1 MNIEIKIHELIEML
15 NENNKNPYYFLN
27 TDNIDGLIIISV
39 RNKANDF
46 LFNILDS
53 EGKTPSNM
61 SVNWRIIQHIT
72 HDLIEYNNLNKNK
85 MPKLSK
91 TKAFSV
97 SSEIIEVD
105 FQGQICEVANLL
117 KSGILNQTIVLVS
130 HNDKWH
136 EINVLNLGGDDSNLQ
151 AFKNFV
157 ETMKSSLVDLGITTE
172 TIKKTSTVLTHDDFL
187 MLSEKYPVADYIQIS
202 LLNDYN
208 VKSGGKSS
216 IDTLSDDLKVITRDG
231 ITVDRYIF
239 RREND
244 KIELLKKSKNMKTE
258 NVQELEILPSGEM
271 IIPVEKIEVPVNN
284 IEVHEAAVLVPIQQA
299 KISNLP
305 ENVSFEPSIMP
316 TTAPAKKPISLQV
329 FETLTP
335 ERISELQGLNERQ
348 NEIVKQNPVITIT
361 DKASYELAKK
371 TAAILLKA
379 STAIDGSAGIEATA
393 TKYLNTFKNMLK
405 TALGPIAKLTRDPY
419 DKQKEIISS
428 WENSELLKQQAL
440 EREKLQRIKLRTDE
454 LFAVPFTFNGSIY
467 SIGTVYCTPSQVETA
482 TDEDFLIIVNNGKA
496 IKQALDAEALVQS
509 AKDQRIA
516 ELEAKLA
523 KLEMLENMSN
533 TDQEAVSP
541 AISVVNNPIPA
552 NNTLVNPVPENSI
565 LGQAEQKT
573 ASAYTLPAQDNILLN
588 RLDLENVD
596 HLEKPAYIKC
606 RGYYVRGLKDVGGLI
621 IDILNNPDV
630 TIKKSVKLAEL
641 AEILKKSE

>member
-1 MNIEIKIHELIEML
+1 
-15 NENNKNPYYFLN
+15 
-27 TDNIDGLIIISV
+27 
-39 RNKANDF
+39 
-46 LFNILDS
+46 
-53 EGKTPSNM
+53 
-61 SVNWRIIQHIT
+61 
-72 HDLIEYNNLNKNK
+72 
-85 MPKLSK
+85 
-91 TKAFSV
+91 
-97 SSEIIEVD
+97 
-105 FQGQICEVANLL
+105 
-117 KSGILNQTIVLVS
+117 
-130 HNDKWH
+130 
-136 EINVLNLGGDDSNLQ
+136 
-151 AFKNFV
+151 
-157 ETMKSSLVDLGITTE
+157 
-172 TIKKTSTVLTHDDFL
+172 VLTHDDFL

-258 NVQELEILPSGEM
+258 EIQELEVGPDNQTA
-271 IIPVEKIEVPVNN
+271 IPVEKIVVPVNN
-284 IEVHEAAVLVPIQQA
+284 IEVYEEVVLVPIQQA

-316 TTAPAKKPISLQV
+316 TTTPAKKPISIQV

-348 NEIVKQNPVITIT
+348 NEIVKQNPIITIT
-361 DKASYELAKK
+361 DKVSYELAKK
-371 TAAILLKA
+371 TAATLLKA

-405 TALGPIAKLTRDPY
+405 TALQPIAKLTRDPY

-428 WENSELLKQQAL
+428 WENAELLKQQAL
-440 EREKLQRIKLRTDE
+440 EREKLQRIKKRTDE

-482 TDEDFLIIVNNGKA
+482 TDEDFLVIVNNGKA
-496 IKQALDAEALVQS
+496 IKQALDAEALIQS

-533 TDQEAVSP
+533 TEPEKVSP
-541 AISVVNNPIPA
+541 ATPTVNNPIPV
-552 NNTLVNPVPENSI
+552 NNSLVNPVPENSI

-573 ASAYTLPAQDNILLN
+573 ASAYNLPAQDNILLN
-588 RLDLENVD
+588 RLDLENVE

-621 IDILNNPDV
+621 IDILNNQDV

>member
-1 MNIEIKIHELIEML
+1 
-15 NENNKNPYYFLN
+15 
-27 TDNIDGLIIISV
+27 
-39 RNKANDF
+39 
-46 LFNILDS
+46 
-53 EGKTPSNM
+53 
-61 SVNWRIIQHIT
+61 
-72 HDLIEYNNLNKNK
+72 

-97 SSEIIEVD
+97 SSEITEVD

-157 ETMKSSLVDLGITTE
+157 ETMKLSLVDLGITTE

-216 IDTLSDDLKVITRDG
+216 IDNLSDDLKVITRDG
-231 ITVDRYIF
+231 ITVGQYIF

-244 KIELLKKSKNMKTE
+244 KLELLKKSKNMKTE
-258 NVQELEILPSGEM
+258 EIQELEVGPDNQTA
-271 IIPVEKIEVPVNN
+271 IPVEKIVVPVNN
-284 IEVHEAAVLVPIQQA
+284 IEVHDAVVLSAEEV
-299 KISNLP
+299 NLP
-305 ENVSFEPSIMP
+305 KTEIPPAGHV
-316 TTAPAKKPISLQV
+316 AKKPISIQV

-348 NEIVKQNPVITIT
+348 NEIVKQNPIITIT

-371 TAAILLKA
+371 TAATLLKA

-428 WENSELLKQQAL
+428 WENAELLKQQAL

-496 IKQALDAEALVQS
+496 IKQALDAEALIQS

-533 TDQEAVSP
+533 TEPEKVSP
-541 AISVVNNPIPA
+541 AIPTVDNTVNVNNTVQSVTDIS
-552 NNTLVNPVPENSI
+552 NPDLKPNEV
-565 LGQAEQKT
+565 QKT
-573 ASAYTLPAQDNILLN
+573 VLAPAYTLPAQDNILLN
-588 RLDLENVD
+588 RLDLENVE

-606 RGYYVRGLKDVGGLI
+606 RGYYVRGLKDVGDLI
-621 IDILNNPDV
+621 VHILNNPDV

>member
-72 HDLIEYNNLNKNK
+72 HDLMEYNNLNKNT

-91 TKAFSV
+91 TKSFSV
-97 SSEIIEVD
+97 SNEIIEVD

-117 KSGILNQTIVLVS
+117 KSGILNQTIVLVA

-157 ETMKSSLVDLGITTE
+157 ETMKLSLVDLGITTE
-172 TIKKTSTVLTHDDFL
+172 TIKKTSTALTHDDFL

-239 RREND
+239 RRENN
-244 KIELLKKSKNMKTE
+244 KLELLKKSKNMKTE
-258 NVQELEILPSGEM
+258 EIQELEILPSGEM
-271 IIPVEKIEVPVNN
+271 IIPVEKIEVHDAVILPADPVN
-284 IEVHEAAVLVPIQQA
+284 
-299 KISNLP
+299 LP
-305 ENVSFEPSIMP
+305 KTENVPSDSYDLP
-316 TTAPAKKPISLQV
+316 KTNKKPISIQV

-348 NEIVKQNPVITIT
+348 IAIVKENPVITIT

-371 TAAILLKA
+371 TAATLLKA

-405 TALGPIAKLTRDPY
+405 TALQPIAKLTRDPY

-428 WENSELLKQQAL
+428 WENAELLKQQAL

-533 TDQEAVSP
+533 TDHETVSP
-541 AISVVNNPIPA
+541 AIAVVNDPVPV
-552 NNTLVNPVPENSI
+552 NNTVQSVTDISNPDLKPNEV
-565 LGQAEQKT
+565 QKT
-573 ASAYTLPAQDNILLN
+573 VLATTYTLPAQDNVLLN

-621 IDILNNPDV
+621 IDILNNTDV

>member
-1 MNIEIKIHELIEML
+1 
-15 NENNKNPYYFLN
+15 
-27 TDNIDGLIIISV
+27 
-39 RNKANDF
+39 
-46 LFNILDS
+46 
-53 EGKTPSNM
+53 
-61 SVNWRIIQHIT
+61 
-72 HDLIEYNNLNKNK
+72 

-97 SSEIIEVD
+97 SFEIIEVD
-105 FQGQICEVANLL
+105 FQGTIAECANLL
-117 KSGILNQTIVLVS
+117 KSGILNQTIVLVA

-157 ETMKSSLVDLGITTE
+157 ETMKLSLVDLGITTE
-172 TIKKTSTVLTHDDFL
+172 TIKKTSTVLTHEDFL

-216 IDTLSDDLKVITRDG
+216 IDTLSDDLKVITRDD
-231 ITVDRYIF
+231 ITVGQYIF

-244 KIELLKKSKNMKTE
+244 KLELLKKSKNMKTE
-258 NVQELEILPSGEM
+258 EIQELEILPSGEM
-271 IIPVEKIEVPVNN
+271 IIPVEKIEVHDAVILPAEPVN
-284 IEVHEAAVLVPIQQA
+284 
-299 KISNLP
+299 LP
-305 ENVSFEPSIMP
+305 KTENVPSDSYDLP
-316 TTAPAKKPISLQV
+316 KTAKKPISIQV

-348 NEIVKQNPVITIT
+348 IAIVKENPVITII

-371 TAAILLKA
+371 TAATLLKA

-405 TALGPIAKLTRDPY
+405 TALQPIAKLTRDPY

-428 WENSELLKQQAL
+428 WENAELLKQQAL
-440 EREKLQRIKLRTDE
+440 EREKLQRIKKRTDE

-496 IKQALDAEALVQS
+496 IKQALDAEALIQS

-533 TDQEAVSP
+533 TEPEAVSP
-541 AISVVNNPIPA
+541 AITTA
-552 NNTLVNPVPENSI
+552 NNPVPVNNTVKSVTDISNPDLKPNEV
-565 LGQAEQKT
+565 QKT
-573 ASAYTLPAQDNILLN
+573 VLAPAYTLPPQDNILLN

-630 TIKKSVKLAEL
+630 TIKKSVKLSEL

>member
-1 MNIEIKIHELIEML
+1 
-15 NENNKNPYYFLN
+15 
-27 TDNIDGLIIISV
+27 
-39 RNKANDF
+39 
-46 LFNILDS
+46 
-53 EGKTPSNM
+53 
-61 SVNWRIIQHIT
+61 
-72 HDLIEYNNLNKNK
+72 

-91 TKAFSV
+91 TKSFSV
-97 SSEIIEVD
+97 SNEIIEVD

-117 KSGILNQTIVLVS
+117 KSGILNQTIVLVA
-130 HNDKWH
+130 HNDKWY

-157 ETMKSSLVDLGITTE
+157 ETMKLSLVDLGITTE
-172 TIKKTSTVLTHDDFL
+172 TTKKTSTVLTHDDFL

-244 KIELLKKSKNMKTE
+244 KLELLKKSKIMQTE
-258 NVQELEILPSGEM
+258 NVQELEVGPDNQTA
-271 IIPVEKIEVPVNN
+271 IPVEKIVVPVNN
-284 IEVHEAAVLVPIQQA
+284 IEVHEAVV
-299 KISNLP
+299 LP
-305 ENVSFEPSIMP
+305 EVVVSIENGGEYIKSLPKTDPVPNDSYDLP
-316 TTAPAKKPISLQV
+316 KTAKKPISIQV

-371 TAAILLKA
+371 TAATLLKA

-405 TALGPIAKLTRDPY
+405 TALQPIAKLTRDPY

-428 WENSELLKQQAL
+428 WENAELLKQQAL

-482 TDEDFLIIVNNGKA
+482 TDEDFLIIVDNGKA

-533 TDQEAVSP
+533 TEPEKVSP
-541 AISVVNNPIPA
+541 ATPSVNNITFRNATGEIEPNHKA
-552 NNTLVNPVPENSI
+552 EYDLNNTVQSVTDILNPDLKPNEVK
-565 LGQAEQKT
+565 KT
-573 ASAYTLPAQDNILLN
+573 VLSSTYNLPAQDNILLN
-588 RLDLENVD
+588 RLDLENVE

-641 AEILKKSE
+641 AEILTKSE

>member
-1 MNIEIKIHELIEML
+1 
-15 NENNKNPYYFLN
+15 
-27 TDNIDGLIIISV
+27 
-39 RNKANDF
+39 
-46 LFNILDS
+46 
-53 EGKTPSNM
+53 
-61 SVNWRIIQHIT
+61 
-72 HDLIEYNNLNKNK
+72 

-151 AFKNFV
+151 AFKKFI
-157 ETMKSSLVDLGITTE
+157 EDMKLSLVDLGITTE

-187 MLSEKYPVADYIQIS
+187 MLSKKYTVADYIQIS

-231 ITVDRYIF
+231 ITVGQYIF

-244 KIELLKKSKNMKTE
+244 KLELLKKSKNMKTE
-258 NVQELEILPSGEM
+258 EIQELEILPSGET

-284 IEVHEAAVLVPIQQA
+284 IEIHDAVILPAEAV
-299 KISNLP
+299 NLP
-305 ENVSFEPSIMP
+305 KTENTS
-316 TTAPAKKPISLQV
+316 TPAKKPISIQV

-371 TAAILLKA
+371 TAATLLKA

-405 TALGPIAKLTRDPY
+405 TALGPIAKITRDPY

-428 WENSELLKQQAL
+428 WENAELLKQQAL
-440 EREKLQRIKLRTDE
+440 EREKLQRIKIRTDE

-496 IKQALDAEALVQS
+496 IKQALDAEALIQS

-533 TDQEAVSP
+533 TDPEKVSP
-541 AISVVNNPIPA
+541 AIPTVNNTVPI
-552 NNTLVNPVPENSI
+552 NNTVRSVTDISNPDLKPNEV
-565 LGQAEQKT
+565 QKT
-573 ASAYTLPAQDNILLN
+573 VLVPTYTLPAQDNILLN

-606 RGYYVRGLKDVGGLI
+606 RGYYVRGLKDVANEI
-621 IDILNNPDV
+621 EFILNDATPNAV
-630 TIKKSVKLAEL
+630 KKSERIAILC
-641 AEILKKSE
+641 EILKKSE

>member
-1 MNIEIKIHELIEML
+1 
-15 NENNKNPYYFLN
+15 
-27 TDNIDGLIIISV
+27 
-39 RNKANDF
+39 
-46 LFNILDS
+46 
-53 EGKTPSNM
+53 
-61 SVNWRIIQHIT
+61 
-72 HDLIEYNNLNKNK
+72 

-91 TKAFSV
+91 TKSFSV

-105 FQGQICEVANLL
+105 FQGTIAECANLL

-157 ETMKSSLVDLGITTE
+157 ETMKLSLVDLGITTE
-172 TIKKTSTVLTHDDFL
+172 TTKKTSTVLTHEDFL

-216 IDTLSDDLKVITRDG
+216 IDTLRDDLKIITRDG
-231 ITVDRYIF
+231 ITVGQYIF

-244 KIELLKKSKNMKTE
+244 KIELLKKSKIMQTE
-258 NVQELEILPSGEM
+258 NVKELEVLPSGEM
-271 IIPVEKIEVPVNN
+271 IIPVKTIAVPVNH
-284 IEVHEAAVLVPIQQA
+284 IEVHEAVVLSEEKEFVLTSDVHILENTPVSEI
-299 KISNLP
+299 KTTISMPSDSYDLP
-305 ENVSFEPSIMP
+305 K
-316 TTAPAKKPISLQV
+316 TAKKPISIQV

-348 NEIVKQNPVITIT
+348 IEIVKENPVITIT

-379 STAIDGSAGIEATA
+379 STAIDGDKGIEATA

-428 WENSELLKQQAL
+428 WENAELLKQQAL
-440 EREKLQRIKLRTDE
+440 EREKLKRIKLRTDE

-533 TDQEAVSP
+533 TDPEKVSP
-541 AISVVNNPIPA
+541 ATTAVNNPVLV
-552 NNTLVNPVPENSI
+552 NNTVQSVTDISNPDLKPKEV
-565 LGQAEQKT
+565 QKKVL
-573 ASAYTLPAQDNILLN
+573 APAYTLPAQDNILLN

-606 RGYYVRGLKDVGGLI
+606 RGYYVRGLKDVANSI
-621 IDILNNPDV
+621 EFILNDATPNP
-630 TIKKSVKLAEL
+630 IKKSERIAVLCEM
-641 AEILKKSE
+641 LKKSE

>member
-1 MNIEIKIHELIEML
+1 
-15 NENNKNPYYFLN
+15 
-27 TDNIDGLIIISV
+27 
-39 RNKANDF
+39 
-46 LFNILDS
+46 
-53 EGKTPSNM
+53 
-61 SVNWRIIQHIT
+61 
-72 HDLIEYNNLNKNK
+72 

-157 ETMKSSLVDLGITTE
+157 ETMKLSLVDLGITTE

-216 IDTLSDDLKVITRDG
+216 IDTLIDDLKVITRDG

-239 RREND
+239 RRENN
-244 KIELLKKSKNMKTE
+244 KLELLKKSKIMQTE

-271 IIPVEKIEVPVNN
+271 IIPVEKIEVHDAVILPADPVN
-284 IEVHEAAVLVPIQQA
+284 
-299 KISNLP
+299 LP
-305 ENVSFEPSIMP
+305 KTENVPSDSYDLP
-316 TTAPAKKPISLQV
+316 KTNKKPISLQV

-348 NEIVKQNPVITIT
+348 IAIVKENPVITII

-371 TAAILLKA
+371 TAATLLKA

-428 WENSELLKQQAL
+428 WENAELLKQQAL

-467 SIGTVYCTPSQVETA
+467 SIGIVYCTPSQVETA

-533 TDQEAVSP
+533 TESEKVSP
-541 AISVVNNPIPA
+541 AIPVANNPAPL
-552 NNTLVNPVPENSI
+552 NNTVQSVTDISNPNLKPNEV
-565 LGQAEQKT
+565 QKT
-573 ASAYTLPAQDNILLN
+573 VFAPTYTLPAQDNILLN
-588 RLDLENVD
+588 RLDLENVE

-606 RGYYVRGLKDVGGLI
+606 RGYYVRGLKDVANSI
-621 IDILNNPDV
+621 EFILNDAAPNP
-630 TIKKSVKLAEL
+630 IKKSERISVLC
-641 AEILKKSE
+641 EILKKSE

>member
-1 MNIEIKIHELIEML
+1 
-15 NENNKNPYYFLN
+15 
-27 TDNIDGLIIISV
+27 
-39 RNKANDF
+39 
-46 LFNILDS
+46 
-53 EGKTPSNM
+53 
-61 SVNWRIIQHIT
+61 
-72 HDLIEYNNLNKNK
+72 

-130 HNDKWH
+130 HNEKWH

-157 ETMKSSLVDLGITTE
+157 ETMKLSLVDLGITTE
-172 TIKKTSTVLTHDDFL
+172 TVKKTSTVLTHEDFL

-216 IDTLSDDLKVITRDG
+216 IDTLSDDLKVIARDG

-239 RREND
+239 RREKD
-244 KIELLKKSKNMKTE
+244 KLELLKKSKNMKTE
-258 NVQELEILPSGEM
+258 EIQELEVGPDNQTA
-271 IIPVEKIEVPVNN
+271 IPVETIAVPVND
-284 IEVHEAAVLVPIQQA
+284 IEVHDAVVLSGREEVVLTSDVHILKNTPVSEIKTTISVP
-299 KISNLP
+299 S
-305 ENVSFEPSIMP
+305 
-316 TTAPAKKPISLQV
+316 PAKKPISIQV

-371 TAAILLKA
+371 TAATLLKA
-379 STAIDGSAGIEATA
+379 STDIDGSAGIEATA

-405 TALGPIAKLTRDPY
+405 TALQPIAKLTRDPY

-428 WENSELLKQQAL
+428 WENAELLKQQAL

-482 TDEDFLIIVNNGKA
+482 TDEDFLVIVNNGKA

-523 KLEMLENMSN
+523 KLEMIENMSN
-533 TDQEAVSP
+533 TEPEKVLP
-541 AISVVNNPIPA
+541 ATSAVNNITFRNATGEIEPNHKA
-552 NNTLVNPVPENSI
+552 EYDLSNTVINPVPENSI

-573 ASAYTLPAQDNILLN
+573 ASAYTLPAQNNILLN
-588 RLDLENVD
+588 RLDLENVE

-606 RGYYVRGLKDVGGLI
+606 RGYYVRGLKDVAGLI
-621 IDILNNPDV
+621 TDILNNPDV

>member
-1 MNIEIKIHELIEML
+1 
-15 NENNKNPYYFLN
+15 
-27 TDNIDGLIIISV
+27 
-39 RNKANDF
+39 
-46 LFNILDS
+46 
-53 EGKTPSNM
+53 
-61 SVNWRIIQHIT
+61 
-72 HDLIEYNNLNKNK
+72 

-91 TKAFSV
+91 TKTFSV
-97 SSEIIEVD
+97 SNEIIEVD
-105 FQGQICEVANLL
+105 FQGTTAECANLL
-117 KSGILNQTIVLVS
+117 KSGILNQTIVLVA
-130 HNDKWH
+130 HNEKWH

-157 ETMKSSLVDLGITTE
+157 ETMKLSLVDLGITTE
-172 TIKKTSTVLTHDDFL
+172 TIKKTSNVLTHEDFL

-271 IIPVEKIEVPVNN
+271 IIPVEKIEVHDAVILPS
-284 IEVHEAAVLVPIQQA
+284 EVV
-299 KISNLP
+299 NLP
-305 ENVSFEPSIMP
+305 KTENVPSDSYDLQK
-316 TTAPAKKPISLQV
+316 TAKKPISIQV

-348 NEIVKQNPVITIT
+348 IAIVKQNPVITIT

-371 TAAILLKA
+371 TAATLLKA

-428 WENSELLKQQAL
+428 WENAELLKQQAL

-467 SIGTVYCTPSQVETA
+467 SISTVYCTPSQVETA
-482 TDEDFLIIVNNGKA
+482 SDEDFAVIVNNGKV
-496 IKQALDAEALVQS
+496 IKTALDAEALIQQG
-509 AKDQRIA
+509 KDKEIA
-516 ELEAKLA
+516 DLKAKLA
-523 KLEMLENMSN
+523 AFEALNNMSN
-533 TDQEAVSP
+533 TEPETEIETVSK
-541 AISVVNNPIPA
+541 PIEVPA
-552 NNTLVNPVPENSI
+552 NSTVVNPVTQNSI
-565 LGQAEQKT
+565 LGQSEVKKQ
-573 ASAYTLPAQDNILLN
+573 ASNYVIPAPENVLLN
-588 RLDLENVD
+588 RLDLKNVQHIENPNY
-596 HLEKPAYIKC
+596 LKC
-606 RGYYVRGLKDVGGLI
+606 RGYYVQGLI
-621 IDILNNPDV
+621 DVAELIEGILINPDV
-630 TIKKSVKLAEL
+630 TIKKSVKITEL
-641 AEILKKSE
+641 VEILKKSV

>member
-1 MNIEIKIHELIEML
+1 
-15 NENNKNPYYFLN
+15 
-27 TDNIDGLIIISV
+27 
-39 RNKANDF
+39 
-46 LFNILDS
+46 
-53 EGKTPSNM
+53 
-61 SVNWRIIQHIT
+61 
-72 HDLIEYNNLNKNK
+72 

-91 TKAFSV
+91 TKSFSV

-105 FQGQICEVANLL
+105 FQGQICETANLL
-117 KSGILNQTIVLVS
+117 KSGILNQTIVLVA

-157 ETMKSSLVDLGITTE
+157 ETMKLSLSDLGITTE
-172 TIKKTSTVLTHDDFL
+172 TIKKTSTDLTHDDFM

-244 KIELLKKSKNMKTE
+244 KLELLKKSKNMKTE
-258 NVQELEILPSGEM
+258 QIQELEVLPSGEM
-271 IIPVEKIEVPVNN
+271 IIPVEKIAVPVNQ
-284 IEVHEAAVLVPIQQA
+284 IEVHEAVV
-299 KISNLP
+299 LP
-305 ENVSFEPSIMP
+305 EVVVSIENGGEYIKSLPKTDPVPNDSYDLP
-316 TTAPAKKPISLQV
+316 KTVKKPISIQV

-371 TAAILLKA
+371 TAATLLKA

-428 WENSELLKQQAL
+428 WENAELLKQQAL

-482 TDEDFLIIVNNGKA
+482 TAEDFLIIVNNGKA
-496 IKQALDAEALVQS
+496 IKQALDAEALIQS
-509 AKDQRIA
+509 AKDQRIS

-533 TDQEAVSP
+533 TEPEKVSP
-541 AISVVNNPIPA
+541 ATPTVNNPIPV
-552 NNTLVNPVPENSI
+552 NNTVQSVTDISNPDLKPNEV
-565 LGQAEQKT
+565 QKT
-573 ASAYTLPAQDNILLN
+573 VLAPTYTLPAQENILLN